1 MDPITIM
8 AAVTAAYN
16 GVKHAVELGREVQD
30 IYSQLGE
37 WAGHVGDFY
46 RAVEEQKHKKPGIFD
61 KITFAK
67 SETAEAFDM
76 YAAKQKL
83 IDMEKEIYHMFLYG
97 ALNHLGRDGYDEF
110 RKMREEIR
118 QKRNKMFMDQMI
130 ARREFFHSIKFWGII
145 TIVILVASALMYG
158 MIHFAISNYKKQE
171 VTWQQPHL
179 S

>member
-30 IYSQLGE
+30 VYNQLGE

-46 RAVEEQKHKKPGIFD
+46 RAVEEQKFKKPGIFD

-67 SETAEAFDM
+67 SDTAEAFDM

-83 IDMEKEIYHMFLYG
+83 IEMEKEIYHMFLYG

-118 QKRNKMFMDQMI
+118 QKRNKMFIDQMI
-130 ARREFFHSIKFWGII
+130 ARRDFFSNVKVWAVVSIVVIIGIVLLWLMIDFTI
-145 TIVILVASALMYG
+145 T
-158 MIHFAISNYKKQE
+158 NYKG
-171 VTWQQPHL
+171 
-179 S
+179 

>member
-8 AAVTAAYN
+8 AAATAAFN
-16 GVKHAVELGREVQD
+16 GVKKAVELGREIQD

-37 WAGHVGDFY
+37 WAGHVSDFHH
-46 RAVEEQKHKKPGIFD
+46 AVAEKQLKKPGIFD

-76 YAAKQKL
+76 LAAKQKL

-110 RKMREEIR
+110 RRMREEVR
-118 QKRNKMFMDQMI
+118 QKRSKMLMDQML
-130 ARREFFHSIKFWGII
+130 ARRDFFGNLKFWVIAGFII
-145 TIVILVASALMYG
+145 VVAAILLWI
-158 MIHFAISNYKKQE
+158 MIDFAIVNYKG
-171 VTWQQPHL
+171 
-179 S
+179 

>member
-8 AAVTAAYN
+8 AAVTAAFN
-16 GVKHAVELGREVQD
+16 GVKKAVEIGREVSD
-30 IYSQLGE
+30 IYGQLSE
-37 WAGHVGDFY
+37 WAGHVGDFH
-46 RAVEEQKHKKPGIFD
+46 RTIEEIEKKKRKPGIFD

-110 RKMREEIR
+110 RRMREEVR
-118 QKRNKMFMDQMI
+118 NKRNKMIMDQMK
-130 ARREFFHSIKFWGII
+130 ARKEFFD
-145 TIVILVASALMYG
+145 IVFMVVMISLVLVAGAFIGWLMIDY
-158 MIHFAISNYKKQE
+158 AITAAQAVGN
-171 VTWQQPHL
+171 L
-179 S
+179 